1 MDIQKV
7 IQTLIASEYYA
18 RGKKRSEPDYR
29 PVVTVSRN
37 FGSGGYE
44 IAKRLATRLDVP
56 LYDSEILDAVAE
68 RAKVDRE
75 FMARLD
81 ERTRDVRD
89 SWLFGL
95 LSGQSAFLS
104 SYRHHLF
111 DVLLCI
117 AQEGGVIVGRGAHV
131 VLANRE
137 IFRLRVVGSEEQCAR
152 RVAVRDGL
160 DPEAARARV
169 RLVDKERDEFTF
181 KLVHH
186 HLDEAETFD
195 LVLNTD
201 KLDDWDAAAGFALT
215 AMRAMGFNLH
225 AKERHG

>member
-7 IQTLIASEYYA
+7 IQTLIASEYYP
-18 RGKKRSEPDYR
+18 RGKKRSEADYR
-29 PVVTVSRN
+29 PVVTVSRDL
-37 FGSGGYE
+37 GSGGSE
-44 IAKRLATRLDVP
+44 IAERLAARLGVP
-56 LYDSEILDAVAE
+56 GYDREILDAVAE

-95 LSGQSAFLS
+95 LSGQSSFLS

-117 AQEGGVIVGRGAHV
+117 VQEGGVIVGRGAHI

-137 IFRLRVVGSEEQCAR
+137 VFRLRVVGSEEVCAKR
-152 RVAVRDGL
+152 IAARDGIDL
-160 DPEAARARV
+160 QAARARV
-169 RLVDKERDEFTF
+169 RQVNKERDDFTY
-181 KLVHH
+181 KLVNH
-186 HLDEAETFD
+186 HLTEAHTFD

-201 KLDDWDAAAGFALT
+201 KLDDWDAAAEFILS
-215 AMRAMGFNLH
+215 AMRVMGFNIH
-225 AKERHG
+225 EKASHG

>member
-7 IQTLIASEYYA
+7 IQTLIASEYYGA
-18 RGKKRSEPDYR
+18 RKKRSEVGYR
-29 PVVTVSRN
+29 PVVTISRD
-37 FGSGGYE
+37 FGSGGFE
-44 IAKRLATRLDVP
+44 IARRLAERLGVM
-56 LYDSEILDAVAE
+56 LYDRQLLDAIAE

-89 SWLFGL
+89 NWLFGL
-95 LSGQSAFLS
+95 LSGQSTFLS

-117 AQEGGVIVGRGAHV
+117 AGEGGVVVGRGAHI

-137 IFRLRVVGSEEQCAR
+137 VFRLRVVGSEERC
-152 RVAVRDGL
+152 
-160 DPEAARARV
+160 AARIAAREGIDMAAALERV
-169 RLVDKERDEFTF
+169 RQVNKERDEFTF
-181 KLVHH
+181 KLVRH
-186 HLDEAETFD
+186 HLSEAETFD

-201 KLDDWDAAAGFALT
+201 KLDDWDAATDFVIA
-215 AMRAMGFNLH
+215 AMRAMGFRLPG
-225 AKERHG
+225 KEAHG

>member
-7 IQTLIASEYYA
+7 VQTLIASEYYP
-18 RGKKRSEPDYR
+18 RSKKRTEKDYR
-29 PVVTVSRN
+29 PVVTVSRDV
-37 FGSGGYE
+37 GSGGSE
-44 IAKRLATRLDVP
+44 IASRLAARLGVP
-56 LYDSEILDAVAE
+56 LYDKEILDAIAE

-75 FMARLD
+75 LMARLD
-81 ERTRDVRD
+81 EKTKDIRD

-95 LSGQSAFLS
+95 LSGQSSFLS

-117 AQEGGVIVGRGAHV
+117 AQQGGVIVGRGSHI

-137 IFRLRVVGSEEQCAR
+137 AFRLRVVGSEERCVHRIA
-152 RVAVRDGL
+152 ARDGL
-160 DPEAARARV
+160 SREAALERV
-169 RLVDKERDEFTF
+169 RHINTERDESTF

-186 HLDEAETFD
+186 HLNEAQTFD

-201 KLDDWDAAAGFALT
+201 KLDDWDVAAEFTLN
-215 AMRAMGFNLH
+215 AMRAMGFNLNV
-225 AKERHG
+225 KEIHG